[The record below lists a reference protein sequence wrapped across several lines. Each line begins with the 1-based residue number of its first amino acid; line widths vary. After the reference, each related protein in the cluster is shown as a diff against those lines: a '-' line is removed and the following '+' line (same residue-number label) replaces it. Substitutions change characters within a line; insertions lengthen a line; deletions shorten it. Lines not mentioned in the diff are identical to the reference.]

1 MKESRHVY
9 ISVEGDVC
17 ETLYF
22 EHLRTLI
29 NSNPQGKYNLK
40 LSIKKANPYSYVK
53 QNAYKPMDK
62 EKGKTIPF
70 YHIQDVEDYNDEG
83 LRKQFKA
90 LVDEMK
96 KAEKDFRIP
105 TFLGYSNY
113 TFELWMLLHA
123 TDMKSPVANRY
134 AYLKHINKYFCRK
147 YQGLEEYKEG
157 EEFNDILRKYVNLES
172 VYAAI
177 DRADYIDKQ
186 KKQSNQRCEQY
197 RNLVIYPDN
206 PYTTVHQVVSS
217 ILSLC
222 GIQKP

>member
-29 NSNPQGKYNLK
+29 NSDPQGKYNLK
-40 LSIKKANPYSYVK
+40 LSIKKSSPYSYVK
-53 QNAYKPMDK
+53 QNAYKPMDN
-62 EKGKTIPF
+62 EKGKIIPF
-70 YHIQDVEDYNDEG
+70 YHIQDVEDYNNEE
-83 LRKQFKA
+83 LRKQFRD
-90 LVDEMK
+90 LVDDMK
-96 KAEKDFRIP
+96 RAEKDFRIP

-134 AYLKHINKYFCRK
+134 AYLKHINKYFNRR
-147 YQGLEEYKEG
+147 YQGLEEYKKE
-157 EEFNDILRKYVNLES
+157 EEFHDILRKYVSIGS

-177 DRADYIDKQ
+177 ARAYYIDKQ
-186 KKQSNQRCEQY
+186 KKLCNQRFEQY
-197 RNLVIYPDN
+197 RNLIIYPDN
-206 PYTTVHQVVSS
+206 PYTTVHQVVSN

-222 GIQKP
+222 GIRKP